1 MLQIEVI
8 CFGLAIEV
16 ERLQA
21 LTQQLQQDIAQANQ
35 LNKVHLNTIDQN
47 SIHIQHLT
55 RKLDEL
61 KRNKNQLD
69 SDYNQLKSQH
79 DYVIDIISQITG
91 DELTLEELTELIEE
105 LKRRS
110 LKYDEI
116 QELLNG
122 QDINEIISNSEQLII
137 QHNINQ
143 ELKDQ
148 LEQYPQIVISLNQ
161 DIQKQKL
168 EIQNQKLQINQL
180 TQQNSQL
187 EVQIASSQSTLD
199 QRQNSNQLFH
209 STQLNQQE
217 QNEKQ
222 LIELKN
228 KVISLEQQNKWL
240 NEEMQSISNLKIQI
254 EGKLRNSLLDQN
266 KLLSEKEKL
275 AKEAFYLVSISNN
288 FKTQLQNKQAT
299 IEELTNEISSL
310 QNQIKN
316 KDDPNE
322 ALLKQNKDLE
332 SFKQQEINNL
342 NQELS
347 YKTQEIQEISLQN
360 LRLNDEIEKLNE
372 QLKNSLKVSQHSKEF
387 SQQIQIIQDK
397 LIQNKNIMQM
407 QDNHLQL
414 LQQQSMNDKK
424 ELQQHYVGI
433 IDKLN
438 GDNFKLKSQ
447 LDESQNKINKLEDQ
461 LVEVQSEFQEIKDL
475 LDSKQVEILKLSII
489 NKKIQES
496 NEKYL
501 QQNQE
506 LEEQNRQLQF
516 KYSSSQKSNQESSR
530 SSSDYVKSQILDKLK
545 SENQYYL
552 QDKYKLE
559 LQNQELLD
567 QIASMKSEINKYQ
580 IQITN
585 LTVQVENAQFQ
596 YANEQSK
603 EISSYKQQLQ
613 QTTKQINQ
621 LQQRTEQQTLTI
633 QQQNT
638 KIQQFENDYFC
649 CEEKFKLQIL
659 QIQEKE
665 FFIRELQQE
674 LHLYSNQIKKM
685 EKELNILQIDN
696 ENKIQE
702 NNDLTKYIDNLR
714 TESKFKNEQINTQ
727 QLHEVNIYNSELQM
741 QIQQLNEQISQKCQL
756 LEQKCQLIDKFN
768 LKIMNQNVEICQLKQ
783 QLTIQQ
789 KQIRQFENNLQTSEQ
804 IVEIEQIDNKKMN
817 EITQLNIKLSKVI
830 DEKEQ
835 KILQFQQQLQVKQ
848 DKLQEMEQIHSKTI
862 TQQTEQKSLFQSRS
876 NQFLKSKISSET
888 LFSQNIEDDPYQKL
902 LILQKKYNDIL
913 KENSNLII
921 NSHLIEDYKNK
932 IALLSLEV
940 SRYHNSQRGLLNSRE
955 NQKQEDNTTNK
966 TKSLSQDKGNN
977 MKTQQYIEKSN
988 KECDLYCLIVLL
1000 FAEIESLRAQDDQQK
1015 MIDKSKVQR
1024 IIDYYRQKPQ

>member
-21 LTQQLQQDIAQANQ
+21 LTQQLQLDIAQANQ

-47 SIHIQHLT
+47 SIQIQHLT

-110 LKYDEI
+110 IKYDEI

-122 QDINEIISNSEQLII
+122 QDINEIISNSEQFII

-148 LEQYPQIVISLNQ
+148 LEQYLQIVISLNQ

-180 TQQNSQL
+180 TEQNSQL

-199 QRQNSNQLFH
+199 QRQNSNQHLH
-209 STQLNQQE
+209 STQLSLQE

-228 KVISLEQQNKWL
+228 KVISLEQQNKCL
-240 NEEMQSISNLKIQI
+240 KEEVQSISNHKIQI

-275 AKEAFYLVSISNN
+275 AKEAFYLVSLSNN

-299 IEELTNEISSL
+299 ILDLTNEISSL
-310 QNQIKN
+310 QNQIKD

-332 SFKQQEINNL
+332 SLKQEIYNL
-342 NQELS
+342 NQELQQ
-347 YKTQEIQEISLQN
+347 KTQEIQEISLEN
-360 LRLNDEIEKLNE
+360 LRLNDEIEKLSE
-372 QLKNSLKVSQHSKEF
+372 QLKNSLKVSKHSKEF

-407 QDNHLQL
+407 QDNQLQL
-414 LQQQSMNDKK
+414 LQQQCMDDKK

-433 IDKLN
+433 IDKIN

-447 LDESQNKINKLEDQ
+447 LDEYQNTIHKLEDQ
-461 LVEVQSEFQEIKDL
+461 LVEVQIEFQDIKDL
-475 LDSKQVEILKLSII
+475 LDSKEVEIIKLGII
-489 NKKIQES
+489 NKKIYES

-501 QQNQE
+501 QQSQE

-516 KYSSSQKSNQESSR
+516 KYSSSQKTNQESSR

-559 LQNQELLD
+559 LQNQELID
-567 QIASMKSEINKYQ
+567 QIASMKFEINKYQ
-580 IQITN
+580 IEITN
-585 LTVQVENAQFQ
+585 LTVQLENAQFHF
-596 YANEQSK
+596 ANEQSK

-621 LQQRTEQQTLTI
+621 LQQRTEQQILTI

-638 KIQQFENDYFC
+638 KIQQYENDYFHN
-649 CEEKFKLQIL
+649 EEKFKLQIQ

-665 FFIRELQQE
+665 FFIRQLQQE
-674 LHLYSNQIKKM
+674 LHLYSNQIKYM
-685 EKELNILQIDN
+685 EKELNILKVDN

-702 NNDLTKYIDNLR
+702 NKDLRKYIDTLR
-714 TESKFKNEQINTQ
+714 MEQQFKNEQINPQ
-727 QLHEVNIYNSELQM
+727 QLEEIQIQKSELQM
-741 QIQQLNEQISQKCQL
+741 EIQQLNEQISQKCQL

-783 QLTIQQ
+783 QLTIQE
-789 KQIRQFENNLQTSEQ
+789 KQIKQFENNPQTSEQ
-804 IVEIEQIDNKKMN
+804 KVEIESIDNKKMN
-817 EITQLNIKLSKVI
+817 KITQLNIKLSKVI

-835 KILQFQQQLQVKQ
+835 KILQLSQQLQVSQ
-848 DKLQEMEQIHSKTI
+848 NKLVEMEQIYQKTI
-862 TQQTEQKSLFQSRS
+862 TQSSEQKSLFQSRQ
-876 NQFLKSKISSET
+876 NQFLKSEISSQT
-888 LFSQNIEDDPYQKL
+888 LIPQNIEDDPYQKL
-902 LILQKKYNDIL
+902 QALQQKYNDIL

-921 NSHLIEDYKNK
+921 NSRQIEDYKNK

-940 SRYHNSQRGLLNSRE
+940 SRFHNSQKGLLNSR
-955 NQKQEDNTTNK
+955 QEDNTTNK
-966 TKSLSQDKGNN
+966 TKSLSQDKGHN
-977 MKTQQYIEKSN
+977 MKAQQYIDKNN

-1000 FAEIESLRAQDDQQK
+1000 FAEIESLRTLDDQK
-1015 MIDKSKVQR
+1015 KIIDKSKVQR